1 MKPLPPR
8 VLICD
13 PIHQEG
19 VKLLRDAGYE
29 VHEKP
34 KITKDELLADAE
46 KFEVIVVRG
55 RTKVTADVIA
65 AATSLKVIAR
75 SGVGLDNIDLDA
87 AKRRGIVVVS
97 TPAAPVTS
105 VAELAIGLM
114 ISLLRQIPMADRAMK
129 QAQWTKAQL
138 MGRELQGKTLGVVG
152 VGGRIGAEVA
162 RIARHGF
169 GMNVIGYD
177 VVDVREKAGQIGF
190 EVSTKLEDVLER
202 SDIVTA
208 HVPYLPSTHHLIDD
222 ARIRRMKLGSIL
234 INTSRGDI
242 VDGKALLEAVKEG
255 RIAGA
260 GLDVFHDEPPKEDW
274 ERELATLQNGR
285 SVCTP
290 HIGAQTH
297 ECQRLESVTVAQ
309 EIIRVFGA

>member
-1 MKPLPPR
+1 MKSLLPR

-13 PIHQEG
+13 PIHQDG
-19 VKLLRDAGYE
+19 VKLLRSAGYE
-29 VHEKP
+29 VVEKP
-34 KITKDELLADAE
+34 KIAKDELLADA
-46 KFEVIVVRG
+46 KDFEVIVVRG
-55 RTKVTADVIA
+55 RTKVTEDVIA

-75 SGVGLDNIDLDA
+75 SGVGIDNIDLEA

-97 TPAAPVTS
+97 TPGAPVTS
-105 VAELAIGLM
+105 VAELTIGLM
-114 ISLLRQIPMADRAMK
+114 VSLLRQIPIADQAMK

-138 MGRELQGKTLGVVG
+138 MGRELRERTLGVVG

-177 VVDVREKAGQIGF
+177 VVDVREKAGQVGF
-190 EVSTKLEDVLER
+190 EVSTKLEDLLEK
-202 SDIVTA
+202 SDIVTV

-222 ARIRRMKLGSIL
+222 ARIRRMKIGSIL

-242 VDGKALLEAVKEG
+242 VDGRALLEAINEG

-297 ECQRLESVTVAQ
+297 ECQRLESVTVGQ
-309 EIIRVFGA
+309 EIIRLLGA